1 MFDDVARKYDRVNDL
16 LSLGQTRR
24 WRKRVVRII
33 DPKPGMSILD
43 IAAGPGSSSEPLQQA
58 GADVVALDFSE
69 GMLTQGRKVRPKLT
83 FVKGDALQLPFPDH
97 HFDLTTISFGIRNT
111 NDYEKALREAYR
123 VTKPGGRMVIV
134 EFSTPTNKLFR
145 NIYLNYLMRLLP
157 RVARLTSSNPDAY
170 VYLAE
175 SIRAW
180 PDQSTF
186 AAKMSAN
193 GWLTP
198 TWVNLTGGVVAVH
211 TGNKPL

>member
-83 FVKGDALQLPFPDH
+83 FVRGDALQLPFPDH

-134 EFSTPTNKLFR
+134 EFSTPTNKFFR

-180 PDQSTF
+180 PDQSAF
-186 AAKMSAN
+186 AVKMSAN